1 MAQYVNNTEIIRT
14 SEVEAYENTRTNLWP
29 GGRPLLRDISMYKV
43 LTEGQVLRLY
53 PGKEDKVRNLL
64 AFFVRQGRIWLVNGC
79 YCAAPDSMDD
89 MDRGLFAA
97 VWVLADFI
105 DRVEFHSV
113 GDYLAKI
120 IFFADGEV
128 YEIIHAAQGKEVLL
142 SHVLAVPG
150 EQPSRYLVL
159 VDDPSQIPELNF
171 PNVNGYCTVSREG
184 EVQYFKK
191 E

>member
-1 MAQYVNNTEIIRT
+1 MKTRAQIYER
-14 SEVEAYENTRTNLWP
+14 EAAA
-29 GGRPLLRDISMYKV
+29 LLRDISMYHV
-43 LTEGQVLRLY
+43 LTEGQLLRLH
-53 PGKEDKVRNLL
+53 PGKEKTVKNLL
-64 AFFVRQGRIWLVNGC
+64 AYLVRQNRVWLVNDF
-79 YCAAPDSMDD
+79 YCAAQDSLEN

-105 DRVEFHSV
+105 GQLEYHSA
-113 GDYLAKI
+113 GDYPVKI

-142 SHVLAVPG
+142 SHVLADPG

-159 VDDPSQIPELNF
+159 VDDPAQITELLI
-171 PNVNGYCTVSREG
+171 PNVNGYCTVSPNGDVSYYR
-184 EVQYFKK
+184 K